1 MSIDFTPEVIRER
14 SRQYRNSEKEKS
26 ALELNVENRWV
37 EEQEMLRKFPGH
49 FQDAGCISSL
59 NDFKL
64 LTRWKWPGLWSN
76 YAKANSE
83 ERVERVTRAA
93 FDWWTATPGEEEAT
107 ILRDQI
113 GVLTCLDGVDAA
125 MASVILTF
133 WQPNE
138 YTVMDERAL
147 LALEQAADEE
157 YRWTERPEASRKHY
171 PAYVDICKRLRDGLD
186 DEFSLREIDQAL
198 WVLGD
203 QD

>member
-1 MSIDFTPEVIRER
+1 MPIDFTPEVIRER
-14 SRQYRNSEKEKS
+14 SRQYRENEKERS
-26 ALELNVENRWV
+26 ALELDVESRWV
-37 EEQEMLRKFPGH
+37 EEQEMLQGFPAR
-49 FQDAGCISSL
+49 FQEAGCISCL

-76 YAKANSE
+76 YAKTNSE
-83 ERVERVTRAA
+83 ERVQRITQAA
-93 FDWWTATPGEEEAT
+93 FDWGTATSGEETAT

-133 WQPNE
+133 WQPDE

-171 PAYVDICKRLRDGLD
+171 PEYVDICKRLRDDLGD
-186 DEFSLREIDQAL
+186 GFSLREIDQAL
-198 WVLGD
+198 WILGD